1 MNKKSLV
8 AVLFV
13 VFVGVVVY
21 LQLWGGYKPPD
32 TVVEP
37 PPNVTGL
44 VWDDVTPNYFLDEN
58 ISDRTSAPGEVDTG
72 AGDTMEGVARM
83 WCDESG
89 RLLMTAVVMRDKNM
103 IPVQGNRSRVPQNTT
118 RNISDDMTLTHLGS
132 FSFNGEV
139 VDELRFDVKQ
149 DTGTLSTF
157 YLKWSE
163 DKFTFS
169 IKTTLPEYRQEMRE
183 LAENIIKRYPK

>member
-8 AVLFV
+8 VVLFI
-13 VFVGVVVY
+13 VFVGAFVY
-21 LQLWGGYKPPD
+21 LQLWGGPKPPD
-32 TVVEP
+32 TVVE
-37 PPNVTGL
+37 TGPA
-44 VWDDVTPNYFLDEN
+44 WGDVTSDYFLDEN
-58 ISDRTSAPGEVDTG
+58 ISDRTSVPGEVDTG
-72 AGDTMEGVARM
+72 TGDTVGGVARM
-83 WCDESG
+83 WYDESS
-89 RLLMTAVVMRDKNM
+89 RLLMTAVVMRDENR
-103 IPVQGNRSRVPQNTT
+103 IPVQENRSMVPQNTT
-118 RNISDDMTLTHLGS
+118 RNISDDMTLTYLRS

-139 VDELRFDVKQ
+139 VDEVRFDVKQ

>member
-13 VFVGVVVY
+13 VFVGAAVC

-37 PPNVTGL
+37 PPDITGPA
-44 VWDDVTPNYFLDEN
+44 WGDVTPNYFLDEN
-58 ISDRTSAPGEVDTG
+58 ISDRASVPGDIDTG
-72 AGDTMEGVARM
+72 ADDTIRGVART
-83 WCDESG
+83 WYDESG
-89 RLLMTAVVMRDKNM
+89 RLLMTAVVMGDEKR
-103 IPVQGNRSRVPQNTT
+103 IPGQGNRSRIPPNTT
-118 RNISDDMTLTHLGS
+118 RNISDDMALTHLRS
-132 FSFNGEV
+132 FSFNGEI
-139 VDELRFDVKQ
+139 VDELRVDVKQ

-169 IKTTLPEYRQEMRE
+169 IKTTLAEYRHEMRK